1 MQQSSVSYRSNKYS
15 VNDSRKILGASNA
28 NSMIQ
33 QQHIEDLERKV
44 DVILIHNQNL
54 IQENSDLKRIIE

>member
-15 VNDSRKILGASNA
+15 AADSRKILGASNA
-28 NSMIQ
+28 NSMMQ

-54 IQENSDLKRIIE
+54 IQ